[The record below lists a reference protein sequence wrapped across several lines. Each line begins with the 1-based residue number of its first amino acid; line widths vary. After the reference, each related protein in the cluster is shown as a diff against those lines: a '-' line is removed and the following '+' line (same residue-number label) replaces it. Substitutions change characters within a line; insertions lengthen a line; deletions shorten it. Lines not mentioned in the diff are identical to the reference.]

1 MADCRGGRRAARAA
15 FLHDMALYSVAP
27 IFRRRFRRRIIRP
40 GALICLPCPTP
51 NAVYRRPSPGCACW
65 RRLPAAAGRLGRRR
79 AVVPVS
85 RRRGG
90 ARRGRGGL
98 GRAASLAAG
107 PADRRPSLARRPP
120 LVGGV
125 GAGRRRAAGLV
136 AHAAAVQRPRL
147 GRRGEPHAAGHGAG
161 RPRAPARR
169 AQLRLARRRRLRRSL
184 GHPRLRPEPA
194 ARRGHDPVHLGHA
207 RHRPPLV
214 SFGFDDGQRVV
225 FSVEIRKERGEQFS
239 ELGGFFKQFELSV
252 IAADERDIVRSAH
265 RRARRNGVDLP
276 NPHAARGDARAV
288 LSYVD
293 TANALRA
300 ETALLSHGQR
310 QLHHHHLPDGAR
322 HRAWPAGRLPPSAVR
337 LPARVPVRTR
347 RPGHQPAAGR
357 DPARCRHH
365 PARGGRATRRRS
377 RKPYA
382 NLSCPRP

>member
-1 MADCRGGRRAARAA
+1 MAPRPPCAQRPARRLDPPAYAPSPKRRLPPS
-15 FLHDMALYSVAP
+15 FPLVAP
-27 IFRRRFRRRIIRP
+27 A
-40 GALICLPCPTP
+40 G
-51 NAVYRRPSPGCACW
+51 

-107 PADRRPSLARRPP
+107 PADRRSSLARRPP

-161 RPRAPARR
+161 RPRAPAGR
-169 AQLRLARRRRLRRSL
+169 AQLRLARRRRLRRPL

-194 ARRGHDPVHLGHA
+194 AQRGHDPVHLGHA
-207 RHRPPLV
+207 GHRPHPGVLWLRRWPARGVLGRDPQGTRRAVLGTGRLLQAVRAERDRRRRARHRA
-214 SFGFDDGQRVV
+214 G
-225 FSVEIRKERGEQFS
+225 
-239 ELGGFFKQFELSV
+239 
-252 IAADERDIVRSAH
+252 AH
-265 RRARRNGVDLP
+265 RRARRNGIDLP
-276 NPHAARGDARAV
+276 HPHAARGDARAV
-288 LSYVD
+288 PVLCGHGQ
-293 TANALRA
+293 RA
-300 ETALLSHGQR
+300 ARRAALLSHGHR

-322 HRAWPAGRLPPSAVR
+322 HRARPAGRLPPSAVR

-365 PARGGRATRRRS
+365 PARGPGGQHAGVLASHTRTF
-377 RKPYA
+377 PV
-382 NLSCPRP
+382 PRP